1 MRPISTG
8 SANPVIRSARG
19 LLAPV
24 VALLA
29 CLGILAAA
37 QAPTN
42 NASASSNPEAVRK
55 RLSYSPHELSFGR
68 RATSGVAA
76 VLVRNRGTVAVTFGK
91 ATVKGTGF
99 GIGNNGCTDELAPG
113 ATCTVQVTFYPSR
126 MTASA
131 RNAHRMVRGRLM
143 LDDDAVDAPQTVTLT
158 GDPRA
163 PIAEPTPTPTPTP
176 SASAIATPTPG
187 ATAVPGSQA
196 GMVLIAGGVNGDPLN
211 YQSYQSAEL
220 FDPVS
225 QALAPV
231 GNMVTPRTGHTAT
244 LLPNGKV
251 LLEAGGGG
259 SCTQPLSCANQ
270 HIDCEVT
277 CQNTAELYDP
287 STSSFAATGSTEYAF
302 VSQTVVLL
310 GNGQVLV
317 AGGQSWYC
325 TADSPMGPCVTDL
338 TTSIAELYDPLSGV
352 FSPTGSMASRRNGHQ
367 AAPLPNGDA
376 IEIGASPDSPGVNQS
391 AEIYDLGSGT
401 FSLTPGELIMGR
413 VGSDSPFTATV
424 LQTARIFIA
433 GGQGSALGSGI
444 LAEVESHDPTTG
456 QFTQTGSM
464 KVSRSGHTATLL
476 NDGRVLITG
485 GVSNGFI
492 EGNPSVIEQSAE
504 LYDPASGAFAATGNM
519 NVARSQHTATLLG
532 DGRVLIAGGLA
543 PLNPL
548 PTPVC
553 PPPPSLAPCFQQLSA
568 ATASTE
574 IYDPSTGDFTLTGDM
589 MVARASHTATLL
601 K

>member
-1 MRPISTG
+1 VTRT
-8 SANPVIRSARG
+8 ARG
-19 LLAPV
+19 LL

-37 QAPTN
+37 QAPAN

-68 RATSGVAA
+68 HATSGVAA
-76 VLVRNRGTVAVTFGK
+76 VLVRNRGTIPVIFGK
-91 ATVKGTGF
+91 ATAKGTGF

-126 MTASA
+126 MAASA
-131 RNAHRMVRGRLM
+131 RNAHRIASGRLT
-143 LDDDAVDAPQTVTLT
+143 LEDDAVSAPQIVRLR

-163 PIAEPTPTPTPTP
+163 PISEPTPTPTPTP
-176 SASAIATPTPG
+176 SATAMPTPTPG
-187 ATAVPGSQA
+187 ATAVPGTQA
-196 GMVLIAGGVNGDPLN
+196 GMVLIAGGVNGDLLN

-225 QALAPV
+225 QAFAPV

-259 SCTQPLSCANQ
+259 SCTQPLSCATAG
-270 HIDCEVT
+270 IDCEVT

-287 STSSFAATGSTEYAF
+287 STSSFAATGNTEYGF
-302 VSQTVVLL
+302 VNQTAVLL

-338 TTSIAELYDPLSGV
+338 TTSIAELYDPTSGA
-352 FSPTGSMASRRNGHQ
+352 FSPTASMVSRRNGHQ

-376 IEIGASPDSPGVNQS
+376 IEIGASLDSPDVNQS
-391 AEIYDLGSGT
+391 AEIYDLASGT

-413 VGSDSPFTATV
+413 IGSDSPFTATV
-424 LQTARIFIA
+424 LQNGRILVA
-433 GGQGSALGSGI
+433 GGQGSAVGSGI
-444 LAEVESHDPTTG
+444 LAEAELYDPTTG
-456 QFTQTGSM
+456 QFAQTGSM
-464 KVSRSGHTATLL
+464 TVSRSGHTATLL

-485 GVSNGFI
+485 GVANGFI
-492 EGNPSVIEQSAE
+492 EGNPSGIQQSAE
-504 LYDPASGAFAATGNM
+504 LYDPASGVFTATGNM

-553 PPPPSLAPCFQQLSA
+553 PPPPSLAPCFEQLSA
-568 ATASTE
+568 GTASAE
-574 IYDPSTGDFTLTGDM
+574 IYDPPTGDFTLTGDM
-589 MVARASHTATLL
+589 TVARASHTATLL